1 MTAISQE
8 AGQSSAAGANMQVFG
23 LGAPL
28 LIIMLLAMM
37 ILPLPPFIL
46 DFLFTFNIALSLIV
60 LLVSIYTHRP
70 LDFGVFPSVL
80 LVATLLRLALN
91 VASTRVVLLEG
102 HKGTGAAGKVIEAFG
117 DFVVG
122 GNYAVGLVVFTI
134 LVIINFVVVTKGGGR
149 ISEVTARFTLDAMPG
164 KQMAIDADLNSGL
177 IDQDAARERRDDIAR
192 EASFYGAMDGASKF
206 VRGDAIAGILILFIN
221 VVGGFCIGV
230 FQYDLSAG
238 QAAENYILLTI
249 GDGLVAQIPSLL
261 LSVAAALIVTRV
273 GSTVDFGGQ
282 IRSQVFDSSKVF
294 FISGGVIGVLGLI
307 PGMPNLIF
315 LTIAG
320 ALVWIGYGIMK
331 KAQQPLAELDDSQ
344 TLADAPEIVSELG
357 WDDLQGV
364 DIIGLEVGYRLISL
378 VDNTQGGELLGRIK
392 GVRKKIS
399 QDLGFLIHSVH
410 IRDNLSLP
418 PNGYRIMILDVPAA
432 EGEVHPGM
440 EMAID
445 PGQVFGTLE
454 GIPGKDP
461 AFNLDTTWIE
471 AGQREEAQSKGFTV
485 VDCSTVIA
493 THMNHVLRSHAYQLL
508 GHDEVQ
514 KLIDALA
521 KSSPK
526 LVENLVPDTL
536 PLGVILK
543 VMQSLLEEGVP
554 IRDTRSIFEA
564 LAEHGV
570 AEKNADTLT
579 SAVRISMGRTICQS
593 VVGAAEEMQVI
604 TLHPDMEQMLL
615 DTAVANSS
623 HGFAGIDPGLAETL
637 LSEVQEKSQKSE
649 ANGQCP
655 VILVSDRLRLWL
667 TRFVRG
673 TNPRLKVLAY
683 TEVASNKR
691 IKVIATIGQ
700 ARLDSMPAN

>member
-1 MTAISQE
+1 MTVASHNRE
-8 AGQSSAAGANMQVFG
+8 QSSLAGMNVELVG

-60 LLVSIYTHRP
+60 LLVSIYIHRP
-70 LDFGVFPSVL
+70 LEFGVFPSVL

-134 LVIINFVVVTKGGGR
+134 LVIINFVVITKGGGR

-177 IDQDAARERRDDIAR
+177 IDQDAARERREDIAR

-221 VVGGFCIGV
+221 VIGGFCIGV

-238 QAAENYILLTI
+238 QAATNYILLTI

-273 GSTVDFGGQ
+273 GATADFGNQ
-282 IRSQVFDSSKVF
+282 IRNQVFESSKVF
-294 FISGGVIGVLGLI
+294 FISGAVIGVLGLI

-315 LTIAG
+315 LFISG
-320 ALVWIGYGIMK
+320 ALLWIGYGIANK
-331 KAQQPLAELDDSQ
+331 SEEPVAETDDLEA
-344 TLADAPEIVSELG
+344 LADEPEVLKELG

-399 QDLGFLIHSVH
+399 QDLGFLIQSVH

-440 EMAID
+440 DMAID

-514 KLIDALA
+514 QLIDVLA
-521 KSSPK
+521 KSAPK
-526 LVENLVPDTL
+526 LVENLVPETL
-536 PLGVILK
+536 SLGVILK

-564 LAEHGV
+564 LSEHGTI
-570 AEKNADTLT
+570 EKHADPLT
-579 SAVRISMGRTICQS
+579 SAVRISIGRTICQS
-593 VVGAAEEMQVI
+593 VVGSAEEIKVI
-604 TLHPDMEQMLL
+604 TLDPDMEQMLL

-623 HGFAGIDPGLAETL
+623 NGFAGIDPGLAETL
-637 LSEVQEKSQKSE
+637 LSDVQEKSQQSE

-667 TRFVRG
+667 ARFVRG

-683 TEVASNKR
+683 TEVANNKR

-700 ARLDSMPAN
+700 NRLGAMPSN

>member
-1 MTAISQE
+1 MSAISQN
-8 AGQSSAAGANMQVFG
+8 AAQSSVPGTNVEIVG

-28 LIIMLLAMM
+28 LIVMLLGMM

-60 LLVSIYTHRP
+60 LLVAIYIHRP

-91 VASTRVVLLEG
+91 VASTRVVLMEG
-102 HKGTGAAGKVIEAFG
+102 HNGTGAAGKVIEAFG

-177 IDQDAARERRDDIAR
+177 IDQDEARIRRDDVAR

-221 VVGGFCIGV
+221 VIGGFCIGV
-230 FQYDLSAG
+230 FQYELSAG
-238 QAAENYILLTI
+238 QAATNYILLTI

-282 IRSQVFDSSKVF
+282 IRSQVFATSKVF
-294 FISGGVIGVLGLI
+294 YISGGVIGVLGLI

-315 LTIAG
+315 LTISG
-320 ALVWIGYGIMK
+320 ALFWIGYGI
-331 KAQQPLAELDDSQ
+331 ANRVAEPVAEPDELQ
-344 TLADAPEIVSELG
+344 TLADNPEIITELG

-461 AFNLDTTWIE
+461 AFNLDTIWIE
-471 AGQREEAQSKGFTV
+471 AGQREEAQSKGYTV

-514 KLIDALA
+514 QLIDALA

-526 LVENLVPDTL
+526 LVENLVPETL

-554 IRDTRSIFEA
+554 IRDTRSIFES
-564 LAEHGV
+564 LAEHG
-570 AEKNADTLT
+570 ANEKNADALT

-593 VVGAAEEMQVI
+593 VVGAAEEIQVI

-615 DTAVANSS
+615 DTAVANGS

-637 LSEVQEKSQKSE
+637 LSEVQEKSQHAE

-700 ARLDSMPAN
+700 ARLDSMP

>member
-1 MTAISQE
+1 MTAVSQN
-8 AGQSSAAGANMQVFG
+8 AVQSPVTGVNSEIFG

-37 ILPLPPFIL
+37 ILPLPPFVL

-102 HKGTGAAGKVIEAFG
+102 HNGTGAAGKVIEAFG

-122 GNYAVGLVVFTI
+122 GNYAVGLVVFSI

-238 QAAENYILLTI
+238 EAATNYILLTI

-282 IRSQVFDSSKVF
+282 VRSQVFDSSKVF
-294 FISGGVIGVLGLI
+294 FISGGVIGALGLI

-320 ALVWIGYGIMK
+320 ALFWIGYSIANK
-331 KAQQPLAELDDSQ
+331 TQEPLVEIDESQIPADNPEL
-344 TLADAPEIVSELG
+344 VSELG

-418 PNGYRIMILDVPAA
+418 PNGYRVMILDVPAA

-445 PGQVFGTLE
+445 PGQVFGTLD

-471 AGQREEAQSKGFTV
+471 ASQREEAQSKGFTV

-493 THMNHVLRSHAYQLL
+493 THMNHILRSHAYQLL

-526 LVENLVPDTL
+526 LVENLVPETL

-570 AEKNADTLT
+570 AEKNADSLT

-637 LSEVQEKSQKSE
+637 LSDVQKKSQQSE

-700 ARLDSMPAN
+700 ARLDSMQAN

>member
-1 MTAISQE
+1 MTAISQN
-8 AGQSSAAGANMQVFG
+8 ADQSLVTGVNVEVVG

-28 LIIMLLAMM
+28 LIVMLLAMM

-60 LLVSIYTHRP
+60 LLVSIYIHRP

-80 LVATLLRLALN
+80 LVTTLLRLALN

-177 IDQDAARERRDDIAR
+177 IDQDAARLRRDEIAR

-221 VVGGFCIGV
+221 IIGGFCIGV
-230 FQYDLSAG
+230 FQHDLSAG
-238 QAAENYILLTI
+238 QAATNYILLTI

-282 IRSQVFDSSKVF
+282 IRSQVFASAKVF
-294 FISGGVIGVLGLI
+294 FISGGVIGVMGLI
-307 PGMPNLIF
+307 PGMPNMIF
-315 LTIAG
+315 LTISG
-320 ALVWIGYGIMK
+320 ALFWIGYRIVNRTEE
-331 KAQQPLAELDDSQ
+331 PVAESEDLQ
-344 TLADAPEIVSELG
+344 TLADNPEIISELG

-392 GVRKKIS
+392 GIRKKIS

-471 AGQREEAQSKGFTV
+471 IGQREEAQSKGFTV

-514 KLIDALA
+514 QLIDALA

-526 LVENLVPDTL
+526 LVENLVPETL

-564 LAEHGV
+564 LAEHGG

-593 VVGAAEEMQVI
+593 VVGTAEEIQVI

-623 HGFAGIDPGLAETL
+623 HSFAGIDPGLAETL
-637 LSEVQEKSQKSE
+637 LSDIQEKSQTSE

-655 VILVSDRLRLWL
+655 VILVSDQLRLWL
-667 TRFVRG
+667 ARFARG